1 MSERRGEAGD
11 SYGALSYIVAGPLL
25 YGGLGWLAD
34 HLLGTV
40 LFLPVGL
47 VGGLVLSIFVIYK
60 RFGSPERTRGST
72 N

>member
-11 SYGALSYIVAGPLL
+11 GYAALSYILAGPLL

-34 HLLGTV
+34 HLLGRV
-40 LFLPVGL
+40 LFLPLGI
-47 VGGLVLSIFVIYK
+47 VGGLALSVFIIYK
-60 RFGSPERTRGST
+60 RFGIPERPSGHK